1 MALRLRSETA
11 VEIEIEDVLV
21 DEKMGV
27 VTATPFRHTVRL
39 TGYKDEIERQIDQK
53 VAEMEL
59 SIKKLSEAQSR
70 GSQERT
76 QIMIGHLEKAMAR
89 YQQARNDLE

>member
-27 VTATPFRHTVRL
+27 VTATPFKHTVRL
-39 TGYKDEIERQIDQK
+39 TGYRDEIERQIDQK
-53 VAEMEL
+53 IAEIEL
-59 SIKKLSEAQSR
+59 SIKKLTDAQAR
-70 GSQERT
+70 GSQEKT
-76 QIMIGHLEKAMAR
+76 QIMVGHLEKAKAQ